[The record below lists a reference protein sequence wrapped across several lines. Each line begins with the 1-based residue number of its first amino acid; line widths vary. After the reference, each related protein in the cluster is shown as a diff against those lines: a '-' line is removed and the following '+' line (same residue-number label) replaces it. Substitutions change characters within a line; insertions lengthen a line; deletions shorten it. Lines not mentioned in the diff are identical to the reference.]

1 MIYLDSSA
9 LLKLLFLE
17 PETVGLRHWVLERKE
32 STLTSS
38 ELAKV
43 EVLRGCRRIDATVLP
58 AARGLL
64 SGINLIPLSGRVIDE
79 AGALGEPL
87 LRSLD
92 ALHLASALS
101 VANELT
107 AFVAYDRRLVAAA
120 PGTERPGR
128 PRRWGARRS

>member
-9 LLKLLFLE
+9 VLKLVFLE
-17 PETVGLRHWVLERKE
+17 RETANLRRWLFDRPGV
-32 STLTSS
+32 SLTSS

-43 EVLRGCRRIDATVLP
+43 EVLRGCRRIDVRALP
-58 AARGLL
+58 QTRALL
-64 SGINLIPLSGRVIDE
+64 EDMHLIPLSGNVIEE
-79 AGALGEPL
+79 ASDLEEPL

-101 VANELT
+101 IAPDLT

-120 PGTERPGR
+120 AAAGLETIQPG
-128 PRRWGARRS
+128 A